1 MPVQLLAVGVIVIIA
16 VIGAVVPFVA
26 VKPDTLP
33 EPLAP
38 NPIKVL
44 LLVHVKVAPD
54 TGLPIVVDEADAKL
68 Q

>member
-1 MPVQLLAVGVIVIIA
+1 

-26 VKPDTLP
+26 VKPGTLP

-38 NPIKVL
+38 NPTKVL
-44 LLVHVKVAPD
+44 LLAHVKVAPD